1 MVTYHFTYLIFMLTG
16 MYSDHAE
23 YRHCQ
28 NVTWNERGN
37 ALMFGDHKI
46 PFVALTKDDE
56 VQGLINDVSFVCQ
69 RYRVNEHKTCYL
81 LLYVRLICCYV

>member
-1 MVTYHFTYLIFMLTG
+1 MLTG

-56 VQGLINDVSFVCQ
+56 VQGLINDVSFLFANVA
-69 RYRVNEHKTCYL
+69 E
-81 LLYVRLICCYV
+81 